1 MSRELIAMCGLAF
14 SGKSTIARKVA
25 DALGADLISYDAINA
40 ARGFDGGKAIADAE
54 WEKTSMMAA
63 GSARQALANGRGV
76 VVDDTFSHRFLR
88 DRFRALAKAIGVPFT
103 LLFVDTPLGVI
114 EARIAANARTKERG
128 HIEPEVFAHHR
139 ERFQFPG
146 KDEAPVRLSDAADL
160 DRWLAARRGDN
171 VVS

>member
-1 MSRELIAMCGLAF
+1 
-14 SGKSTIARKVA
+14 
-25 DALGADLISYDAINA
+25 
-40 ARGFDGGKAIADAE
+40 
-54 WEKTSMMAA
+54 MMAA

-76 VVDDTFSHRFLR
+76 VVDDTFSHRLLR
-88 DRFRALAKAIGVPFT
+88 DRFRALARAIGVPFT
-103 LLFVDTPLGVI
+103 LLFVDTPLDVI
-114 EARIAANARTKERG
+114 ETRIAENARTKACG

-146 KDEAPVRLSDAADL
+146 KDEAPVRLADAADL